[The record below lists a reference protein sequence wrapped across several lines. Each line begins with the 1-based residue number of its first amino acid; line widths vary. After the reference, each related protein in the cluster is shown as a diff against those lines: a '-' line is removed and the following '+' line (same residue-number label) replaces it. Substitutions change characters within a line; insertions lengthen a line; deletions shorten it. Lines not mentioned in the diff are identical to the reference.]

1 MYTQIIHL
9 ALAITNLILER
20 TKNDP
25 ISAEK
30 VRRGEPLTLEDFL
43 RLGVDRE
50 AAGKE
55 LDDAIE
61 QAGG

>member
-1 MYTQIIHL
+1 MYTQLINL
-9 ALAITNLILER
+9 ALAIANLIIER
-20 TKNDP
+20 SKQDP
-25 ISAEK
+25 IAADK

-50 AAGKE
+50 TAGKE